1 MPYGRDGTVTD
12 CVDWAVGSPLLLT
25 TWPVKV
31 VVVEVP
37 AVLVT
42 VKETVYTP
50 LPAYVWDVV
59 GEVVV
64 TGSLPSPKFHL

>member
-12 CVDWAVGSPLLLT
+12 CVDWAVGRPLLLM

-42 VKETVYTP
+42 VKKTVYTP

-64 TGSLPSPKFHL
+64 TGSLPSPKSQS